1 LPGSLDKTSGT
12 GFIRAKTLASLT
24 TDTNQEGAINQRLG
38 LFPRILRETIL
49 ILIISFAAGLV
60 FNWFRPDRLSLV
72 SDWTVEGQLKA
83 RFGEKAV
90 ISFEEA
96 RQAFISKNGV
106 FLDARPANEFQA
118 GHIQGARNIPVD
130 AFDRHFGKATADL
143 SLDSVLITYC
153 DGEACTLSIKLAKK
167 LKEMGYENIRILVNG
182 WSLWRK
188 HHLPE
193 AEG

>member
-96 RQAFISKNGV
+96 RTV
-106 FLDARPANEFQA
+106 FLDEEARLMHDPDHSGTEERFLLL
-118 GHIQGARNIPVD
+118 GMSRKL
-130 AFDRHFGKATADL
+130 RL
-143 SLDSVLITYC
+143 LLICHCYR
-153 DGEACTLSIKLAKK
+153 ESEEL
-167 LKEMGYENIRILVNG
+167 IRII
-182 WSLWRK
+182 SARK
-188 HHLPE
+188 ASKQESHQY
-193 AEG
+193 GG

>member
-1 LPGSLDKTSGT
+1 LPGSLGKTSGT

-24 TDTNQEGAINQRLG
+24 ADTNQGGAINQRLG

-60 FNWFRPDRLSLV
+60 FNWFRPDRLPLIA
-72 SDWTVEGQLKA
+72 DWTVEGRLKA

-106 FLDARPANEFQA
+106 FLDARPANEYWA
-118 GHIQGARNIPVD
+118 GHIQGARNIPIED
-130 AFDRHFGKATADL
+130 FDRHFDQATADL
-143 SLDSVLITYC
+143 ALDSLIIAYC
-153 DGEACTLSIKLAKK
+153 DGEHCTLSIKLAKK

>member
-1 LPGSLDKTSGT
+1 MPGSLDKTSGT
-12 GFIRAKTLASLT
+12 GFIRAKTVASLT

-106 FLDARPANEFQA
+106 FLDARPASEFQA
-118 GHIQGARNIPVD
+118 GHIKGARNIPMET
-130 AFDRHFGKATADL
+130 FDRHFDQATADL
-143 SLDSVLITYC
+143 SLDSLIITYC
-153 DGEACTLSIKLAKK
+153 DGEHCTLSIKLAKN
-167 LKEMGYENIRILVNG
+167 LKEMGYENVRILVNG
-182 WSLWRK
+182 WTLWK
-188 HHLPE
+188 EQNLPV